1 MLIEGGVVWQTWLS
15 QERSASC
22 QTETHTKSY
31 SLLFSTIS
39 IFTII
44 IITPELGWA
53 EGYFRMRAPGTI
65 QTNEPL
71 TLTQLGDT
79 IDVEFSVLLSSSLH
93 CAKLERFTIKSYLPQ
108 CIKGWMQRS
117 AFFSLN
123 LFRRENF
130 RSKLFSRNSERRR
143 RWGGGCQGGWYRE
156 QFCPRDIC
164 RSGNTDPV
172 CLLCWGILTQSKTF

>member
-1 MLIEGGVVWQTWLS
+1 MSFGRHDWAKKDQHHAKQKHTPSHIHCS
-15 QERSASC
+15 SAQLASSPSSSPRMSW
-22 QTETHTKSY
+22 TGE
-31 SLLFSTIS
+31 
-39 IFTII
+39 
-44 IITPELGWA
+44 
-53 EGYFRMRAPGTI
+53 YFRMRALVQFK
-65 QTNEPL
+65 QTY
-71 TLTQLGDT
+71 
-79 IDVEFSVLLSSSLH
+79 SVLLPSSSLH

-143 RWGGGCQGGWYRE
+143 RWGGGCQGRWYRE

-172 CLLCWGILTQSKTF
+172 CPLCWGILTQSKTF